1 MKGTITFNMGF
12 NSIHFNINVDIE
24 GTLTEPLAPKI
35 PNRPRYKFK
44 YWGTDPNGGTT
55 YTTQQ
60 LETPKFF
67 ATTANPTII
76 LYGIWE
82 SQPTP

>member
-1 MKGTITFNMGF
+1 MSY
-12 NSIHFNINVDIE
+12 NSTHFNIDVDMD

-35 PNRPRYKFK
+35 PNNPGYKFK
-44 YWGTDPNGGTT
+44 YWGTDPNGGTI

-67 ATTANPTII
+67 ASTANPSMV

-82 SQPTP
+82 KLLTP